1 MIIIFFKILFSTF
14 ILLVT
19 GNIFNFLLKI
29 KNENNFITI
38 LKGIIFTGF
47 IALFINFFLPLN
59 LMVNSLTILLIF
71 FLFCYLNRDLK
82 LRKALKELILISII
96 SFILIIYSNAF
107 EPDASLYHLPATY
120 NINNEKIIIGL
131 NNIHFRMG
139 IISILQYINAFN
151 LNLINGTDG
160 IIFISAIAVSTLLIY
175 LSYEFYEVIET
186 KIYLLPFLLILLI
199 AIICLRFNRYSDFG
213 NDALGHIFFLLLTYS
228 IIKSNFIKNKNL
240 EKNLNIFIVFLCLQK
255 VFYFYLL
262 IIPIYLNLKK
272 LRFKK
277 KSYFDFSHFFSI
289 LFLSLWIIKNIFVT
303 GCAIYPV
310 NITCSKSLAW
320 YIPSSETEPN
330 AKIVA
335 LKGEAWAKNWNK
347 NDTNLNMENYIKKFN
362 WLKTWKSD
370 HLKYIKNKL
379 SPFFIFIL
387 IMIAINLIIEKKNFF
402 KIRYKEFKDIIN
414 NKGYFLSIIIC
425 LIGIILW
432 FWKFPIFRYGS
443 GFILIFIGLVFL
455 PVVSSQ
461 KFKKIYL
468 VILFSTLLSIFLVKN
483 SYRIYKDYSSNP
495 IIHKIKSN
503 KFEKINIE
511 GLNFYRHDFGCGYS
525 RVLCTNY
532 SNSLKNLKAKK
543 INNYVI
549 IYPK

>member
-1 MIIIFFKILFSTF
+1 MFLISLKLFFTIFSLFVSGSIL
-14 ILLVT
+14 
-19 GNIFNFLLKI
+19 NFLLKI
-29 KNENNFITI
+29 VENNYFLTV
-38 LKGIIFTGF
+38 LKGIVFFGF
-47 IALFINFFLPLN
+47 ISLLVNFFFPLSQFIN
-59 LMVNSLTILLIF
+59 STII
-71 FLFCYLNRDLK
+71 
-82 LRKALKELILISII
+82 LILFFIFLKINLRINWKKLIQNLII
-96 SFILIIYSNAF
+96 ITIFSFILIIYSNGF
-107 EPDASLYHLPATY
+107 EPDASLYHLPATF

-139 IISILQYINAFN
+139 IVSILQYINAFN

-160 IIFISAIAVSTLLIY
+160 IIFISAIAVATLLIY
-175 LSYEFYEVIET
+175 LSYEFYEVIKT
-186 KIYLLPFLLILLI
+186 KRKLLPFFLILLI

-213 NDALGHIFFLLLTYS
+213 NDALGHVFFLLLTYS
-228 IIKSNFIKNKNL
+228 IIKSNLIKNKNL

-262 IIPIYLNLKK
+262 IIPIFLNLKK
-272 LRFKK
+272 LRFKQK
-277 KSYFDFSHFFSI
+277 LYFDFSYFFSI
-289 LFLSLWIIKNIFVT
+289 LFLSLWIIKNILVT

-310 NITCSKSLAW
+310 DITCSKNLNW
-320 YIPSSETEPN
+320 YISNSEIEPN
-330 AKIVA
+330 AKIVE

-347 NDTNLNMENYIKKFN
+347 NDTNLNMENYIKNFN

-387 IMIAINLIIEKKNFF
+387 IMIGINLIIEKKNFF
-402 KIRYKEFKDIIN
+402 KIRSKEFKDIIN
-414 NKGYFLSIIIC
+414 NKGFLFSLVIC

-443 GFILIFIGLVFL
+443 SFILIFISLIFL
-455 PVVSSQ
+455 PIISSQ
-461 KFKKIYL
+461 KFKKIYS
-468 VILFSTLLSIFLVKN
+468 VILLSTLLSIFLVKN
-483 SYRIYKDYSSNP
+483 SYRIYKDYSSKP

-532 SNSLKNLKAKK
+532 SNILENLKAKK
-543 INNYVI
+543 INNYII